1 MNRRSKNTAVITI
14 VGSLI
19 LAVIL
24 VAGTIWMGVS
34 AKRDTEDAVRSVS
47 LLYLDEL
54 AGRRKQVVEENLQ
67 EKIDTIRVAI
77 ELMTEEDLS
86 DKAHMEAYQTRM
98 KQLYKLDR
106 FAFIDTDGLI
116 YSSTGTETNIAE
128 YGIEYKALSEQS

>member
-1 MNRRSKNTAVITI
+1 MNRRSKNIAVITI

-47 LLYLDEL
+47 ILYLDEL

-67 EKIDTIRVAI
+67 EKI
-77 ELMTEEDLS
+77 
-86 DKAHMEAYQTRM
+86 Q
-98 KQLYKLDR
+98 
-106 FAFIDTDGLI
+106 
-116 YSSTGTETNIAE
+116 
-128 YGIEYKALSEQS
+128 